1 LNTID
6 GQGWCIDST
15 TIVFVGVCIGCCDPC
30 SGTTNISLPVYVSSS
45 LPITNVYWQRNIG
58 GSTTRIT
65 TANTNTN
72 KYNGGTINTPSLT
85 IYSVQQSD
93 AKRNLLITTQ
103 SD

>member
-1 LNTID
+1 MTL
-6 GQGWCIDST
+6 
-15 TIVFVGVCIGCCDPC
+15 VC
-30 SGTTNISLPVYVSSS
+30 TVSSS

-65 TANTNTN
+65 TTNTNTN

-93 AKRNLLITTQ
+93 AGTYTRFGSNSVGTGQSSTALGITGGMYFGC
-103 SD
+103 